1 MAAEQYVNYLK
12 SVINY
17 VFSEY
22 TRLQDFSNNQHELI
36 NKFLYDREFTLQY
49 IRGAWSQKQISP
61 QLANDIADFYLELF
75 HSDIF
80 PKSQE
85 TIDRLKNQN
94 NQSRNPEFTGSP
106 VNFSAQ
112 LVPPQ
117 QQSSIPPLPTNN
129 GQMKQGGITPDQYA
143 MALQNGQVLQARSAA
158 LQDPTGL
165 YAALLSA

>member
-1 MAAEQYVNYLK
+1 M
-12 SVINY
+12 
-17 VFSEY
+17 FSEY
-22 TRLQDFSNNQHELI
+22 ARLQDFSNNQHELI
-36 NKFLYDREFTLQY
+36 NRFLYDREFTLQY
-49 IRGAWSQKQISP
+49 IRGAWSQRQISP

-85 TIDRLKNQN
+85 TIDRLKGQN

-106 VNFSAQ
+106 VNFNAQ
-112 LVPPQ
+112 LVPQ

-129 GQMKQGGITPDQYA
+129 GQMRQGGITQEQYA